1 MKSRGAPPNGTDETR
16 RRDTASESIHTPRFR
31 FLSTL
36 THELRTPLAAIL
48 GYADVLLEELPTEGR
63 PRNAAEGVR
72 RQGEHLLALIDDL
85 LDLVRLDRGEIEI
98 TPADADL
105 RAVVARTVL
114 AFVDAASQKEIEL
127 TFETQTDE
135 PTHARFDSARV
146 GQVVRHLVDNA
157 IKFTASGAVRVRLA
171 LDGRGA
177 AVVSVN
183 DTGPGLS
190 PERFEELAEP
200 LVQGDDTLSRGF
212 GGLGVGLALCHSLA
226 RRMGGTL
233 TCHGVAGRGT
243 SIRFRFP
250 LEPVSRPVGV
260 RSQGLGPLRGRVL
273 LVEDS
278 LDNQRL
284 IGRILERVGLEVT
297 VAPDGRAGVDA
308 AMQGDFALILMDI
321 QMPRMD
327 GLDAT
332 RELRSRGCRVPIVA
346 MTANTEPEARR
357 SCIDAGCNDF
367 LTKPVDRMVLLE
379 RLARLMNRKRPEGV

>member
-1 MKSRGAPPNGTDETR
+1 MKSRGARPTGTDETR
-16 RRDTASESIHTPRFR
+16 RRYTASESIHTPRFR
-31 FLSTL
+31 FLSTV

-48 GYADVLLEELPTEGR
+48 GYADVLLEELPTKGR
-63 PRNAAEGVR
+63 RRSAAEGVR

-85 LDLVRLDRGEIEI
+85 LDLVRLDRGEIDL

-135 PTHARFDSARV
+135 PIHARFDSARV

-157 IKFTASGAVRVRLA
+157 IKFTPSGAVRVRLA

-226 RRMGGTL
+226 RRMGGEL

-250 LEPVSRPVGV
+250 LHPVSQPVGP
-260 RSQGLGPLRGRVL
+260 RRRGAGPLRGRVL

-284 IGRILERVGLEVT
+284 IARTLERVGLEVT
-297 VAPDGRAGVDA
+297 VASDGRAGVDA
-308 AMQGDFALILMDI
+308 AMEGDFALVLMDI

-332 RELRSRGCRVPIVA
+332 RELRSRGFQVPIVA

-357 SCIDAGCNDF
+357 RCIDAGCNDF

-379 RLARLMNRKRPEGV
+379 RLARLMHRKRPESV